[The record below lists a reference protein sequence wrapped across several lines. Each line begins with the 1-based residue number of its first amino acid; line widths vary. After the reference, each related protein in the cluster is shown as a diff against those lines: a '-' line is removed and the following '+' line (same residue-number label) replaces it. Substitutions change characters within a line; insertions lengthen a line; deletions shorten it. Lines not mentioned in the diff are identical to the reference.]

1 MKGLLVKDLRIVLQN
16 KKLFFIMGAIAVF
29 YMFSMGEEAASFV
42 ISFMTM
48 ICGMLVMTTISTDE
62 FDKSITFL
70 MTMPIKKSTYALEKY
85 VFALGCNL
93 FGWVISTLLCV
104 LVQKEG
110 KLELLQ
116 MALILL
122 AIFCLFQMI
131 LLPIQLKY
139 GGEKGRIVLM
149 VVAVVIFAGAL
160 LLEKGKTL
168 IFSSEAE
175 AEAWIVGIMVKIQSI
190 PIWQIVTAGVLL
202 WLAGLAVS
210 YSISKHVME
219 KKEF

>member
-16 KKLFFIMGAIAVF
+16 KKLFFLMGLIAVF

-42 ISFMTM
+42 ISFITM

-62 FDKSITFL
+62 FDKSTIFL

-85 VFALGCNL
+85 VFAFGCNL
-93 FGWVISTLLCV
+93 SGWGISTLLCI
-104 LVQKEG
+104 LIQKEG

-116 MALILL
+116 TALILL
-122 AIFCLFQMI
+122 AVFCLFQMI

-139 GGEKGRIVLM
+139 GGEKGRIVLII
-149 VVAVVIFAGAL
+149 VAGVIFASAL

-175 AEAWIVGIMVKIQSI
+175 ADAWIVGIMTKIQEISLWKI
-190 PIWQIVTAGVLL
+190 AAGAALL
-202 WLAGLAVS
+202 WIVVLVIS
-210 YSISKHVME
+210 YSISKRIME